1 MAIKVRC
8 TIDHD
13 VCVTKGKI
21 YIADKIDDDGDAW
34 IQSDDV
40 GDEYLLFSSEF
51 ELVEDEK

>member
-1 MAIKVRC
+1 MSIKVRC
-8 TIDHD
+8 TTHFDE
-13 VCVTKGKI
+13 CVTYGNI